1 MGFLD
6 GIRDTY
12 YQWEDG
18 YYRFLDSLDA
28 KGIPVYG
35 IIDPIDKVVPSFA
48 LFLVLAVLL
57 LLLLVWWIVQTF
69 LIVKVPLIVKVI
81 DVQESPLPG
90 VAVQIKIGEQTLS
103 GQTNAEGKT
112 TAFEIP
118 KGAEAT
124 ILIDR
129 AGFAHYEKKLT
140 VNTEH
145 TETVV
150 LLASG
155 ETGPP
160 GAGVQRRIRIL
171 DESGQLVTSAVTL
184 SFSCLNSAV
193 GITPSSAVVNSGE
206 YTVTEPP
213 NCKGL
218 IARVVAANYK
228 TIDSQPIV
236 NNPQAVYLSAIGGTT
251 EERGNLEAR
260 ILENGELVSDEI
272 TVVLYDSQ
280 GGIPIMQAE
289 TGNGTAVFQN
299 VEAGTYTV
307 RTVATVKYGSVS
319 QSNVVILNARTTT
332 VELAVERDVLGSIKI
347 KVARKGTQTII
358 ENATVVLQ
366 SNKVEIGRKMTTQ
379 DSNGFV
385 TFFVNEDKAYT
396 AIVDAE
402 DYCLATRSELRLVP
416 GSYVIELDPF
426 TAACGGSLIVKVIDQ
441 DGKSVRN
448 ASVALTN
455 EEKAFIGT
463 GQKLTDLNGEAK
475 FDGIPV
481 GTYAAFA
488 FKGTISGWSDAAFF
502 NKKKD
507 ANKSIDLTVT
517 MIIPDGTLR
526 LKIVDQD
533 GKGIEFPTVF
543 LMDTFTNQVVGGGGM
558 PANGE
563 GVLEWTARADKK
575 MFAIVEKQGF
585 ATFVST
591 EFSLVPNGIQEKTI
605 TLLPAITKFEVEL
618 LGLYQGNLSAP
629 PSPNA
634 TASLVNGQEYVA
646 RFLVKIP
653 EENFRESGK
662 TPSELGLHVRTGDDA
677 IMEKDLLFL
686 KQSNIPRATVMRS
699 TSYSGDYA
707 VDSKA
712 ITNGDAKWMN
722 AVWANALG
730 SVMEAEVV
738 VGVKPSAAIG
748 KKLNVRYRGWMK
760 VSGTA
765 TRDPF
770 DQSGATNE
778 LYSDTKTAGYLVG
791 TGTLCDEIFCFE
803 TSVRDPETELT
814 HALLDNSFG
823 AKIKHDYT
831 FTFSLANISK
841 RSIDSFKN
849 AEFRFENPEESILLK
864 NYTIFDA
871 DPSGSK
877 PINGTANAN
886 ELPRIPI
893 GDLSPTRQFS
903 GTINFFTEK
912 GKNGSFVFQIVDK
925 DRGEIVFEREITIIV
940 AAEKQLALDYQPKQL
955 LAGIENK
962 VVFTATNAETG
973 EPVMDATI
981 SIRDR
986 FDSLLI
992 SSVPGKTNS
1001 LGKLQLILP
1010 GQAPGEK
1017 LFAIAEKPDYNSAT
1031 VELFVDSALAK
1042 VEPKRIGF
1050 SLNPKTKLQE
1060 LQVIAI
1066 KNLASFP
1073 LIIHKLELEGKWYGL
1088 IDEEAAASA
1097 LHAFEGR
1104 EIPAEK
1110 DLEIPVSIL
1119 LSPNANQL
1127 TQTTDLNGQLNVE
1140 LSNFGLV
1147 WPYAVDTG
1155 ITIGLGGEAD
1165 DSTCFTI
1172 SRTEWKTSTE
1182 GKPVSIRFEIQN
1194 NCSVSGKPVALQE
1207 IEAKVGWQS
1216 NPLGNF
1222 NLISSKSSSVL
1233 RSGYFKTI
1241 LPTLDAEGTEVIDLT
1256 FTPSGAVDGQAKALI
1271 LFQAT
1276 NPADSQPQILKAE
1289 LDATIDI
1296 VNLLDC
1302 ISFSKEEL
1310 GMTSEMVF
1318 AQQTTGFGQLYNKE
1332 LFEGSFE
1339 DTDYSSQMG
1348 ALAQFGG
1355 GGMGSSPFFNNG
1367 AYSGYNPS
1375 NFNYGTQPSF
1385 SPAFGGTGF
1394 RGTTPTGTSGSGSS
1408 GSSSTGTTGR
1418 SGTTPVQGRQIL
1430 GAPYPG
1436 LPPTAGAGAPPQDSF
1451 TISTKG
1457 CGGSVTIDLDS
1468 ELQLSTKRIQLQ
1480 ADETSAPIIVKG
1492 LENFP
1497 GQYGVKVSI
1506 QGAGAKTSRQF
1517 FTIPIVIR
1525 SNPFDCIQ
1533 LNKFEF
1539 NIFKGDES
1547 QGIDTARVFNYCLDK
1562 PVPVLVDKHSLKEAT
1577 KAGNKAAA
1585 MGLMMGLLSQ
1595 VMNGDLLQKVDKLK
1609 EGENGGEGG
1618 GRNGGETTECGTIPK
1633 DAKCLGLKMVQKP
1646 GSSTGVGKY
1655 VFKYNN
1661 KHWYKG
1667 ANDTF
1672 IPLKEGE
1679 GGVFVEEG
1687 APVPAQPTP
1696 PANID
1701 APKGLKELQIQGEP
1715 QGEKTVFIGGN
1726 TAIHRV
1732 YMVQEKYYVF
1742 IQSSGSDGYV
1752 KQVYPKPGADQFSD
1766 DPRIAQ
1772 GQPSAVGESPNNLTG
1787 FQFMYPMPFA
1797 QGSQAIERTGN
1808 AAIDRKREKDA
1819 EELAS
1824 LQIIPVMMSSM
1835 GGGKDPFSMAF
1846 MMYAMGSLQAYQSQ
1860 EDVRILTVQPD
1871 IELGQGIG
1879 GFGFLLNVV
1888 GQIGGGSG
1896 IGGQLGN
1903 LASLIGGQLNSQV
1916 PNRNAFSLLQI
1927 PAVMET
1933 QKFEGVSVA
1942 EYRRPTL
1949 DPRRDNQVLSLETA
1963 YIKIQND
1970 DGVVQKD
1977 QLNPLYAV
1985 LNVNGVRHKYDQ
1997 DQAYKR
2003 EIPSKLREKGT
2014 SPINARFHLQFNS
2027 FRPDENAGVFSNELD
2042 NCTLG
2047 ALRGSTGEQAIPKT
2061 KFSWS
2066 WDSIPMDACEES
2078 NNNYFYCDSTQFSI
2092 SLLKKLELLREFT
2105 EKNADQFECPELVS
2119 GERPVEQT
2127 LSALAKDIALTK
2139 LDKKRKGAD
2148 INFLTTIE
2156 SNNRKELITSIRTE
2170 IRGINADGTPGE
2182 IAKACDAPVKVLTST
2197 VAGCVASGLAN
2208 GAYLVTS
2215 SFGTITNCP
2224 ECENGETNNDTI
2236 FKNVTIGL
2244 DQTITQCKPF
2254 NTKRLKDFVEATE
2267 KAGKN
2272 LSWPSGLDKEKTLR
2286 LVNFEAHLIKDG
2298 YSNDFRNDFHEFA
2311 LSKSFFQTP
2320 KTYSKQDG
2328 LGEYFSNPAKMEF
2341 EYYGSPNAP
2350 LSQPGVYKIIVD
2362 VNFEDKSFSWF
2373 KSGEPSAK
2381 IIVSMEKTRDAKPAS
2396 PFYSLPFDG
2405 AIGIDNGRNGYGL
2418 NYELLTADK
2427 PVQINRSADQ
2437 LVRLNSIVG
2446 SNPVGMLKGRLEDS
2460 FITLNNNER
2469 GKVLTIDLPTQELK
2483 LAPSL
2488 ATPIILKATG
2498 TSARHAFAYYTLE
2511 SNGQPQTSLGHLAE
2525 WTGLGATCKDF
2536 LGNDMA
2542 SYSSSPDN
2550 SGKDASCAI
2559 IGGNSDSAFGFEWCD
2574 KTKSGS
2580 VFLETVFYTGPK
2592 SDSVLREKA
2601 ASNEATFISPNGN
2614 RTEADLSGV
2623 GSIAYNSGNAPIA
2636 TVQDVLDLVKS
2647 ELVCISGFDNSQR
2660 TEFFWNPKPVL
2671 ESLQQERDKALEQC
2685 MAG

>member
-1 MGFLD
+1 MGALD
-6 GIRDTY
+6 GIKDTY

-28 KGIPVYG
+28 KGIPVYA

-69 LIVKVPLIVKVI
+69 LIVKVLLIVKVI

-90 VAVQIKIGEQTLS
+90 VAVQVKIGEQTFS

-112 TAFEIP
+112 TAFKIP

-129 AGFAHYEKKLT
+129 TGFAHYEKKLT

-155 ETGPP
+155 EPGPP
-160 GAGVQRRIRIL
+160 GAGVQRKIRIL
-171 DESGQLVTSAVTL
+171 DESGQLVTSSVTL
-184 SFSCLNSAV
+184 SFSCLNSGV
-193 GITPSSAVVNSGE
+193 SITPSSAVVNNGE

-213 NCKGL
+213 NCNGL
-218 IARVVAANYK
+218 IARVVAANYR

-236 NNPQAVYLSAIGGTT
+236 NNPQAIYLSLIGGTT
-251 EERGNLEAR
+251 EERGNLEVR
-260 ILENGELVSDEI
+260 VLENGELATDDI

-280 GGIPIMQAE
+280 GGIPITQAE
-289 TGNGTAVFQN
+289 TSNGTAVFQN

-307 RTVATVKYGSVS
+307 RTVATTKYGSVS
-319 QSNVVILNARTTT
+319 KSNVVIVNEETTT
-332 VELAVERDVLGSIKI
+332 IDLTVVQDVMGSIKI
-347 KVARKGTQTII
+347 KVVRKGTQTVI
-358 ENATVVLQ
+358 ENATVALQ
-366 SNKVEIGRKMTTQ
+366 SNNVEIGRLLTTQ
-379 DSNGFV
+379 DNNGYV
-385 TFFVNEDKAYT
+385 TFFVSEDKAYT
-396 AIVDAE
+396 AIVDA
-402 DYCLATRSELRLVP
+402 DGYCLATRTELRLHP
-416 GSYVIELDPF
+416 ESYVIELDPF

-441 DGKSVRN
+441 DGKAVRN
-448 ASVALTN
+448 ASVALAN

-463 GQKLTDLNGEAK
+463 GQKLADLNGEAT

-526 LKIVDQD
+526 LKIVDKD
-533 GKGIEFPTVF
+533 GKAIEFPTVF
-543 LMDTFTNQVVGGGGM
+543 LMDTFTNQVIGGGGM

-563 GVLEWTARADKK
+563 GVLEWTTRADKK
-575 MFAIVEKQGF
+575 MFAIIEKQGF

-646 RFLVKIP
+646 KFLVKIP

-662 TPSELGLHVRTGDDA
+662 KPSELGLHIRTGDDA

-699 TSYSGDYA
+699 TSYTGDFA

-712 ITNGDAKWMN
+712 ITNGDAKWLN
-722 AVWANALG
+722 AVWTNAFG
-730 SVMEAEVV
+730 SVIEADVV
-738 VGVKPSAAIG
+738 VAVKPSAAVG

-765 TRDPF
+765 TRDPI

-778 LYSDTKTAGYLVG
+778 LYSDTKTTGYLVG
-791 TGTLCDEIFCFE
+791 TGTLCDERFCFE

-814 HALLDNSFG
+814 HALENNSFG
-823 AKIKHDYT
+823 AKIKRDYT
-831 FTFSLANISK
+831 LTFSLANISK

-849 AEFRFENPEESILLK
+849 AELRFENPEESILLK

-877 PINGTANAN
+877 PISGNANAF

-912 GKNGSFVFQIVDK
+912 GKNGTFVFRIVDK
-925 DRGEIVFEREITIIV
+925 DRGEVVFEREITILV
-940 AAEKQLALDYQPKQL
+940 AAEKQLALDYEPKQL

-962 VVFTATNAETG
+962 VTFTATNSETG
-973 EPVMDATI
+973 EPVSDATI

-1001 LGKLQLILP
+1001 LGKLQLTLP

-1017 LFAIAEKPDYNSAT
+1017 LFAIAEKPDYNSAI
-1031 VELFVDSALAK
+1031 VELSVDSALAK
-1042 VEPKRIGF
+1042 VEPKRLGF
-1050 SLNPKTKLQE
+1050 SLNPKTKLQD
-1060 LQVIAI
+1060 LQVITI

-1088 IDEEAAASA
+1088 IDEEAAANA

-1104 EIPAEK
+1104 EIAAGK
-1110 DLEIPVSIL
+1110 DLEIPVSIM

-1127 TQTTDLNGQLNVE
+1127 TQTADLNGQLNVE
-1140 LSNFGLV
+1140 LTNFGLI
-1147 WPYAVDTG
+1147 WPYAVEMG
-1155 ITIGLGGEAD
+1155 ATIGLGGEAD

-1194 NCSVSGKPVALQE
+1194 NCSVNGKPVALQE

-1216 NPLGNF
+1216 NSLGNF
-1222 NLISSKSSSVL
+1222 NLVSSKSSSML

-1241 LPTLDAEGTEVIDLT
+1241 LPTLDAEGSEVVDLT

-1276 NPADSQPQILKAE
+1276 NPADTQPQILKAQ

-1302 ISFSKEEL
+1302 VSFSKEEL

-1318 AQQTTGFGQLYNKE
+1318 ASQTTGFGQLYNKE

-1355 GGMGSSPFFNNG
+1355 SGFGSSPFYNNG

-1375 NFNYGTQPSF
+1375 NFNYGTQPGF
-1385 SPAFGGTGF
+1385 SPALGGTGF
-1394 RGTTPTGTSGSGSS
+1394 SGTTPTGTSGS
-1408 GSSSTGTTGR
+1408 
-1418 SGTTPVQGRQIL
+1418 SGTAPVQGRQIL

-1436 LPPTAGAGAPPQDSF
+1436 LPPTATRAPPQDSF
-1451 TISTKG
+1451 TISAKG
-1457 CGGSVTIDLDS
+1457 CGGSVTIELDS
-1468 ELQLSTKRIQLQ
+1468 ELKLSTKRVQLQ
-1480 ADETSAPIIVKG
+1480 ADETSSPIIVEG
-1492 LENFP
+1492 QENFP
-1497 GQYGVKVSI
+1497 GQYGIKVSI

-1539 NIFKGDES
+1539 NIFKGNEN
-1547 QGIDTARVFNYCLDK
+1547 QGIDTARVFNYCFDK
-1562 PVPVLVDKHSLKEAT
+1562 PVPVLIDKHSLDEAL
-1577 KAGNKAAA
+1577 KAGQKSAAI
-1585 MGLMMGLLSQ
+1585 GLMMGLLSQ
-1595 VMNGDLLQKVDKLK
+1595 VMNGDLLQKAEKLK
-1609 EGENGGEGG
+1609 EEKESGG
-1618 GRNGGETTECGTIPK
+1618 NGGETTSECGALPK
-1633 DAKCLGLKMVQKP
+1633 GAKCLSIQPIKNKAGQISSKPVFTYSGASYYKDNSDNWIEVQK
-1646 GSSTGVGKY
+1646 
-1655 VFKYNN
+1655 ND
-1661 KHWYKG
+1661 KG
-1667 ANDTF
+1667 QYEDVSGNS
-1672 IPLKEGE
+1672 
-1679 GGVFVEEG
+1679 V
-1687 APVPAQPTP
+1687 TP
-1696 PANID
+1696 PAPPEQPGNAGQVLANQDVWIGK
-1701 APKGLKELQIQGEP
+1701 APNGQQMKANVKQVGD
-1715 QGEKTVFIGGN
+1715 
-1726 TAIHRV
+1726 
-1732 YMVQEKYYVF
+1732 KYYVTVGGQDVEVCKF
-1742 IQSSGSDGYV
+1742 IEKQSNKEQFTSDCTW
-1752 KQVYPKPGADQFSD
+1752 ANS
-1766 DPRIAQ
+1766 
-1772 GQPSAVGESPNNLTG
+1772 SPNMIPLPPITG
-1787 FQFMYPMPFA
+1787 LQFMYPMPFA

-1808 AAIDRKREKDA
+1808 PAIDKKREKDA

-1824 LQIIPVMMSSM
+1824 LQMIPVLMSSI
-1835 GGGKDPFSMAF
+1835 GGGRDPFSMAF

-1860 EDVRILTVQPD
+1860 EDLRILTVQPD

-1879 GFGFLLNVV
+1879 GFGFLLNIVS
-1888 GQIGGGSG
+1888 GGTGG
-1896 IGGQLGN
+1896 LGGQLGN

-1949 DPRRDNQVLSLETA
+1949 DPRRDNQLLSMETA

-1977 QLNPLYAV
+1977 KLNPLYAV
-1985 LNVNGVRHKYDQ
+1985 LNVNGTRHKYDQ

-2014 SPINARFHLQFNS
+2014 TPINARFHLQFNS
-2027 FRPDENAGVFSNELD
+2027 FRPDENAGQFSNELD

-2047 ALRGSTGEQAIPKT
+2047 ALRGSTGKEAVPRV

-2066 WDSIPMDACEES
+2066 WDAIPMDACEES
-2078 NNNYFYCDSTQFSI
+2078 NGNYFYCDSTQFSI

-2105 EKNADQFECPELVS
+2105 VKNADKFECPELVS

-2127 LSALAKDIALTK
+2127 LSPLSKDIALTK

-2156 SNNRKELITSIRTE
+2156 SNNRKELTTSIRTE
-2170 IRGINADGTPGE
+2170 IRGINADGTPGD
-2182 IAKACDAPVKVLTST
+2182 IIKACDVPAKVLTST
-2197 VAGCVASGLAN
+2197 VAGCVASNLPN

-2215 SFGTITNCP
+2215 SFGTITGCP
-2224 ECENGETNNDTI
+2224 ECENGETNNDAI
-2236 FKNVTIGL
+2236 FKNMTIGL
-2244 DQTITQCKPF
+2244 DQTITQCEPF

-2267 KAGKN
+2267 KAGKT
-2272 LSWPSGLDKEKTLR
+2272 LSWPSGLDKEKTLQ

-2298 YSNDFRNDFHEFA
+2298 YSNDFRSDFHEFA
-2311 LSKSFFQTP
+2311 LTKSFFQTP
-2320 KTYSKQDG
+2320 KTYSEQDG
-2328 LGEYFSNPAKMEF
+2328 LGEYFSDPEKMEF
-2341 EYYGSPNAP
+2341 DYYGAPNAP
-2350 LSQPGVYKIIVD
+2350 LSQPGVYKIMVD

-2405 AIGIDNGRNGYGL
+2405 AIGTDNGRNGYGL

-2427 PVQINRSADQ
+2427 PVQINRSTDQ

-2446 SNPVGMLKGRLEDS
+2446 SNPAGMLKGRLEDS
-2460 FITLNNNER
+2460 FVTLNNNER

-2488 ATPIILKATG
+2488 ATPVILNATG
-2498 TSARHAFAYYTLE
+2498 TTGRHAFVYYTLE
-2511 SNGQPQTSLGHLAE
+2511 SNGQPQTSLDHLAE

-2559 IGGNSDSAFGFEWCD
+2559 IGGNSDSAFGFEWCE

-2580 VFLETVFYTGPK
+2580 VFLETIFYSAPK
-2592 SDSVLREKA
+2592 SNSVLREKA
-2601 ASNEATFISPNGN
+2601 ASNEATFISPSGN
-2614 RTEADLSGV
+2614 RSEVDLSGV
-2623 GSIAYNSGNAPIA
+2623 SSIAYNSGGSPIA
-2636 TVQDVLDLVKS
+2636 TVQDVLDLVKE

-2671 ESLQQERDKALEQC
+2671 ESIQKERDQALQEC
-2685 MAG
+2685 IAG